1 MSLHGTDYIHII
13 TSMVEYTF
21 TRAKDVTG
29 AFRNLY
35 KIISL
40 LRGEG
45 GCPYDRA
52 QTERSSL
59 GNLIDEAYEYLE
71 GVVENDRE
79 ICKEE
84 LGDVMLNIVTLLQI
98 HEDRK
103 DFSSVDVLNDV
114 CEKLIRRHPHVFS
127 DKVAKSVEDGL
138 SLWNSVKRQEGRDS
152 SITSVLD
159 HVPSGMPP
167 LEKSYEI
174 QKKLGRM
181 GFEWTCIE
189 DVIDKVYEELDEVKM
204 AIAEGSQEHM
214 EEELGDVLQ
223 TLVNLARWMKVRPD
237 QALERANEKITRRF
251 IRLSR
256 IADERGIDICKEN
269 LDQLDAIWDEVKAGE
284 N

>member
-1 MSLHGTDYIHII
+1 MHGTDYIHII

>member
-1 MSLHGTDYIHII
+1 
-13 TSMVEYTF
+13 MVEYTF

-127 DKVAKSVEDGL
+127 DKVAQSVEDGL

>member
-1 MSLHGTDYIHII
+1 MI
-13 TSMVEYTF
+13 EYEY
-21 TRAKDVTG
+21 RPAKETVS

-35 KIISL
+35 QIISL

-71 GVVENDRE
+71 GVANNDRS

-84 LGDVMLNIVTLLQI
+84 LGDVLLNVFSILQI
-98 HEDRK
+98 HEDKK
-103 DFSSVDVLNDV
+103 DFTTVDVVNEV

-127 DKVAKSVEDGL
+127 DKVATSVEDGL
-138 SLWNSVKRQEGRDS
+138 SLWNSVKKQEGRDS
-152 SITSVLD
+152 SISAVLD
-159 HVPSGMPP
+159 HIPSGMPP

-181 GFEWTCIE
+181 GFEWTCID
-189 DVIDKVYEELDEVKM
+189 DVIDKVYEELDEVKE
-204 AIAEGSQEHM
+204 AIKEGSQEHM
-214 EEELGDVLQ
+214 EEELGDALQ
-223 TLVNLARWMKVRPD
+223 TLVNLSRWMKVRPD
-237 QALERANEKITRRF
+237 QALERANQKITRRF
-251 IRLSR
+251 VQLSQ
-256 IADERGIDICKEN
+256 IAQERGIEICKEN
-269 LDQLDAIWDEVKAGE
+269 LDALDAIWDEIKAAE

>member
-1 MSLHGTDYIHII
+1 MI
-13 TSMVEYTF
+13 EYEY
-21 TRAKDVTG
+21 RPAKETVS

-35 KIISL
+35 QIISL

-71 GVVENDRE
+71 GVANNDRS

-84 LGDVMLNIVTLLQI
+84 LGDVLLNVFSILQI
-98 HEDRK
+98 HEDKK
-103 DFSSVDVLNDV
+103 DFTTVDVVNEV

-127 DKVAKSVEDGL
+127 DKVATSVEDG
-138 SLWNSVKRQEGRDS
+138 
-152 SITSVLD
+152 
-159 HVPSGMPP
+159 PSGMPP

-181 GFEWTCIE
+181 GFEWTCID
-189 DVIDKVYEELDEVKM
+189 DVIDKVYEELDEVKE
-204 AIAEGSQEHM
+204 AIKEGSQEHM

-223 TLVNLARWMKVRPD
+223 TLVNLSRWMKVRPD
-237 QALERANEKITRRF
+237 QALERANQKITRRF
-251 IRLSR
+251 VQLSQ
-256 IADERGIDICKEN
+256 IAQERGIEICKEN
-269 LDQLDAIWDEVKAGE
+269 LDALDAIWDEIKAAE

>member
-1 MSLHGTDYIHII
+1 MHGTDYIHII

-84 LGDVMLNIVTLLQI
+84 LGDVMLNVVTLLQI

-127 DKVAKSVEDGL
+127 DKVAQSVEDGL

-251 IRLSR
+251 LSLSR
-256 IADERGIDICKEN
+256 LADERGIDICKEN

>member
-1 MSLHGTDYIHII
+1 
-13 TSMVEYTF
+13 
-21 TRAKDVTG
+21 
-29 AFRNLY
+29 
-35 KIISL
+35 
-40 LRGEG
+40 
-45 GCPYDRA
+45 
-52 QTERSSL
+52 
-59 GNLIDEAYEYLE
+59 
-71 GVVENDRE
+71 
-79 ICKEE
+79 
-84 LGDVMLNIVTLLQI
+84 
-98 HEDRK
+98 
-103 DFSSVDVLNDV
+103 
-114 CEKLIRRHPHVFS
+114 
-127 DKVAKSVEDGL
+127 
-138 SLWNSVKRQEGRDS
+138 
-152 SITSVLD
+152 
-159 HVPSGMPP
+159 MPP